1 VRITKLFLRNYRVY
15 EDALEL
21 EIPPGLVGIVGA
33 NGAGKSYLLESI
45 LFAIY
50 GYSRTTKDDVRT
62 TGVNGECIVEV
73 QFEHEGHL
81 YDVRRTISGVNS
93 TVKALAMVNGQQVAE
108 GVTDTTRYMHSVL
121 GMDATA
127 FRSSVFAEQKQVA
140 AFSGKTPAE
149 RQKLV
154 LRLLGITP
162 LDAARDAARK
172 DARER
177 QAQLDHLRSVLPDLE
192 ALRASLDAAR
202 AEAALREAEA
212 AVAEQAATAAA
223 AVAELAA
230 ARFEQLD
237 AVRREHDDL
246 VKEGK
251 AVSALRK
258 EAEARVAE
266 LEQEL
271 AGLTDAAAQLA
282 ELFPDA
288 EGLADAERLLLL
300 VGAVVAATAKVDALA
315 IGPEPDQPD
324 EEAAE
329 QARAEADAAGSRLT
343 AIETELQLALGELER
358 ARATVARAGEL
369 SDEHDCPLCGQEL
382 GAAFAQVQA
391 HRDAALAERKARVAE
406 LETARTAAVADVGSH
421 RDRFEVLQ
429 REIKA
434 AREARAAWEKTQ
446 ALHAAAAAD
455 LATALDA
462 LGRAPE
468 PDEAERLGIE
478 VARRKQAAQQ
488 CTRLQAQIEARPR
501 VEKKLEAER
510 TRLAEATDR
519 RQNLL
524 DKVKALDFDR
534 DVLAA
539 ADATRVTTK
548 QRCDAAT
555 AEARGLQ
562 VAAATAATRV
572 EGEATRL
579 ADGEAQHLSLAE
591 TTEDARHLGRLS
603 LLLGKFRDGVVA
615 TVGPR
620 LAAQAADLFAELTDH
635 EYDQLDVDPDTYELQ
650 IIDAGVTHGMGRFS
664 GSETDL
670 ANLALRVAIS
680 EHVRFQAGGAVGLLV
695 LDEVFGPLD
704 DDRRERMLM
713 ALERLRGRFRQV
725 LVVTHATEVKE
736 QLPNAIEVVKL
747 PGRRA
752 TARLITPGA

>member
-45 LFAIY
+45 LFALY
-50 GYSRTTKDDVRT
+50 GYTRTSKDDVRT
-62 TGVNGECIVEV
+62 TGVNGDCIVEV

-81 YDVRRTISGVNS
+81 YDVRRTIGGVNS
-93 TVKALAMVNGQQVAE
+93 TVKALVMFNGAQVAE
-108 GVTDTTRYMHSVL
+108 GVTDTNKYMHSVL

-177 QAQLDHLRSVLPDLE
+177 QQQYEQLRVLLPDLELLRSVLDGARADAE
-192 ALRASLDAAR
+192 LRAAEAQGAEDAAL
-202 AEAALREAEA
+202 AATSEADQAAL
-212 AVAEQAATAAA
+212 
-223 AVAELAA
+223 
-230 ARFEQLD
+230 RFEQLD
-237 AVRREHDDL
+237 NVRREHDDL

-251 AVSALRK
+251 AVSARKK
-258 EAEARVAE
+258 EAEARVTE

-271 AGLTDAAAQLA
+271 AGLSDVAEQLA
-282 ELFPDA
+282 ALAPEA
-288 EGLADAERLLLL
+288 EGLADAETLL
-300 VGAVVAATAKVDALA
+300 VLVQAAVAATAKVDGLVT
-315 IGPEPDQPD
+315 GPEPAPPD
-324 EEAAE
+324 EEG
-329 QARAEADAAGSRLT
+329 ADAARAQAEEAGTRLT
-343 AIETELQLALGELER
+343 AIDTELQLAAQELER
-358 ARATVARAGEL
+358 ARGAVAKSGDLSGEA
-369 SDEHDCPLCGQEL
+369 DCPLCGQAL
-382 GAAFAQVQA
+382 GDAFAQVQA
-391 HRDAALAERKARVAE
+391 HRAAELAERQARVTE
-406 LETARTAAVADVGSH
+406 LETARTAAVADVGAR
-421 RDRFEVLQ
+421 RDNADNLQ
-429 REIKA
+429 RDIKA
-434 AREARAAWEKTQ
+434 ARAARAAWEQAQ
-446 ALHAAAAAD
+446 ALHAAAAAE

-462 LGRAPE
+462 LGRPPE
-468 PDEAERLGIE
+468 PDEHRRLAAE
-478 VARRKQAAQQ
+478 VTRRKQAAQQ
-488 CTRLQAQIEARPR
+488 CTRLQTQVEQRP
-501 VEKKLEAER
+501 KLEHKLEVER
-510 TRLAEATDR
+510 ARLTEAGDQ
-519 RQNLL
+519 RQTLL
-524 DKVKALDFDR
+524 DKVKSLDFDR

-539 ADATRVTTK
+539 AEVERTAAR
-548 QRCDAAT
+548 QRADAART
-555 AEARGLQ
+555 IAAQ
-562 VAAATAATRV
+562 AQAAAAAAIARV
-572 EGEATRL
+572 EGEAKALARGEEQHASL
-579 ADGEAQHLSLAE
+579 ADAA
-591 TTEDARHLGRLS
+591 EDARHLGRLS

-620 LAAQAADLFAELTDH
+620 LAAQAADLFGELTDN
-635 EYDQLDVDPDTYELQ
+635 EYDRLDVDPDTYELQ
-650 IIDAGVTHGMGRFS
+650 IVDAGLTHGMGRFS

-680 EHVRFQAGGAVGLLV
+680 EHVRFQSGGAVGLLV

-704 DDRRERMLM
+704 DDRRERMLL

-752 TARLITPGA
+752 TARLLTPG